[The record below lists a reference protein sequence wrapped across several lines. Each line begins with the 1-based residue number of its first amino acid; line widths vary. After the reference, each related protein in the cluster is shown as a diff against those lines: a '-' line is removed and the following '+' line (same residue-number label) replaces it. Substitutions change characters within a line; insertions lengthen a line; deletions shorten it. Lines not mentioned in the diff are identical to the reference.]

1 MKLTRICVGLAV
13 WIFIMGPFLMLGKL
27 SLDIR
32 GYDLLGTFKNVDM
45 KLPLPSEVLWRF
57 GPVGWWAY
65 LTPLAL
71 ASAVAAATRQPLPWP
86 WLAGLLVVS
95 FLQFVSLL
103 GGVLIYYKMTSVM
116 GTPEYPIP
124 VSAGNLF
131 ANIALLGTSLGL
143 AAWSVAR
150 MRKSG

>member
-13 WIFIMGPFLMLGKL
+13 WILIMGPFLMLGKL

-32 GYDLLGTFKNVDM
+32 GYNLLGMFKSVDM
-45 KLPLPSEVLWRF
+45 KLPLLSEFFWRF

-65 LTPLAL
+65 LTPIALAL
-71 ASAVAAATRQPLPWP
+71 AVAAAMRQPLPRP
-86 WLAGLLVVS
+86 WLAGLLMVS
-95 FLQFVSLL
+95 LLHFVSLF

-116 GTPEYPIP
+116 GYAIGVPIP
-124 VSAGNLF
+124 MENLF